1 MTLRVLLA
9 FSNDEIVLLFAGLNK
24 TAIRIFLRNHTR
36 QSNISEYKYIRLS
49 GADDSKEVR
58 FEYSE
63 KYFRAEGK

>member
-1 MTLRVLLA
+1 MDSITFL
-9 FSNDEIVLLFAGLNK
+9 NDGFMCLCAGWIESA
-24 TAIRIFLRNHTR
+24 TRILLRNHTR